1 LSIVIVICVFI
12 ALFYTFYYIIDISR
26 SIGIYEGILTISEH
40 YNITLSQSLK
50 LGLSTLPT
58 LGIALDIVYI
68 MIPISVMMFA
78 IAILWMFS
86 RLYSK
91 WSVSAII
98 ILSAIYVMLVHLLE
112 SNFNFNG
119 FAESFMVPYI
129 INLLILALSVYSLIA
144 ILYGSD
150 SDFEIEINPLTPYSN
165 MAIISNKLM
174 RHLKG
179 DLRILDS
186 HFDNTSFDNLS
197 RLILRNMNKYTS
209 IYILTYLEENSRGF
223 GRGYTDFK
231 NELQNKNIKF
241 ELRIM
246 GREDFSRQHERIM
259 MDSNTAYKIP
269 PINIINRKSEHIV
282 SLNHDEAFRRF
293 NEIWNRSKSYENFSK
308 GS

>member
-1 LSIVIVICVFI
+1 M
-12 ALFYTFYYIIDISR
+12 
-26 SIGIYEGILTISEH
+26 TISEN
-40 YNITLSQSLK
+40 YNLTLSSALK
-50 LGLSTLPT
+50 LDLSTLPT

-119 FAESFMVPYI
+119 FVESFLVPYTV
-129 INLLILALSVYSLIA
+129 NLLVLMLSVYSLIA

-165 MAIISNKLM
+165 MVTISNKLM

-197 RLILRNMNKYTS
+197 RLIVRNMNKYTS
-209 IYILTYLEENSRGF
+209 VYILTYLEENSRGF

-231 NELQNKNIKF
+231 NELHNKNIKF

-246 GREDFSRQHERIM
+246 SKEDFSRQHERIM
-259 MDSNTAYKIP
+259 MDSNMAYKIP

-282 SLNHDEAFRRF
+282 SLNHNEAFRRF
-293 NEIWNRSKSYENFSK
+293 NEIWSRSKRYENFSQ